1 MAGEASSWPDECSR
15 FNGHGARFLPMGG
28 PRAPQ
33 GMRSTGRCIG
43 GDEGRHSVLVRNVVC
58 RFGDKTAL
66 GGVELVIAPGEIRAP
81 LGPNGAGKTTLI
93 RVLCGLVKPLQEC
106 VLTSGRVGLVPSAD
120 RRTADHTAAAPGKPA
135 HRYCA
140 SHRRPSWRR
149 IARWR
154 QLQVGQGTERQQNR
168 NGERRR
174 LKSQAPHRIRS
185 RIRAARRISVHVG
198 RVAQWESARFTRE
211 RAAGSNPAVA
221 HHHDRDPPTLGQRR
235 RSSIPAT
242 LCGWVHMRRLAGS
255 SAAAPIESPTNCGPR
270 S

>member
-1 MAGEASSWPDECSR
+1 
-15 FNGHGARFLPMGG
+15 MGG

-33 GMRSTGRCIG
+33 GMRATGRCLAG
-43 GDEGRHSVLVRNVVC
+43 MKAG
-58 RFGDKTAL
+58 TACWC
-66 GGVELVIAPGEIRAP
+66 GTRSAVSQTRRRSDGVELVIAPGEIRAP

-93 RVLCGLVKPLQEC
+93 RVRCGLVKPLQEC